1 VNALPNDF
9 LRLPTP
15 TRDEILYRTIYS
27 GYLEREFR
35 NVAKLA
41 ESEKIKIP
49 PNFSYEGLP
58 GLRKES
64 IEKLSLIRP
73 STLAQAGRIS
83 GVNPSDVSVL
93 MVILASKNLGNDEV
107 GE

>member
-1 VNALPNDF
+1 
-9 LRLPTP
+9 
-15 TRDEILYRTIYS
+15 
-27 GYLEREFR
+27 LEREFR

-41 ESEKIKIP
+41 ASEKIMIP
-49 PNFSYEGLP
+49 PDFSYEGLS

-93 MVILASKNLGNDEV
+93 MVILASNNSRNDGV